1 MNAKDVKTIAKTG
14 VNLIATLGVFKILR
28 NITPYEGPFGT
39 IACATAT
46 FFIGLAMQDVID
58 DQMMKCERILQGLAN
73 GDQMV
78 VF

>member
-1 MNAKDVKTIAKTG
+1 MNSKDVKNIVKTG
-14 VNLIATLGVFKILR
+14 VNLVATVGVFKILR

-39 IACATAT
+39 IACGTAS
-46 FFIGLAMQDVID
+46 FFIGLAMQDVVEN
-58 DQMMKCERILQGLAN
+58 QMMKCERILQGLAN